1 MEIGTVPFSKFEKE
15 SECMKVGFLFPGQ
28 GAQYVGMCK
37 DFYEKYDK
45 VKDTY
50 EKVEEI
56 TGVDIANIS
65 FNGDESVLN
74 ETKNTQLAVLTMSLA
89 ILELLKENGIEAD
102 VLAGLSLGEYVALIH
117 SKVLSLE
124 DGVKVVQKR
133 GEFMQNLLPAGEW
146 QMAAIIGLDDE
157 VVESVCNSITSG
169 FVFPANYNTKGQ
181 VVISGEKIAV
191 EEASVLA
198 KEKGAKLVNVIKT
211 AGPFHTVKLTESA
224 KALREVLE
232 KTTFNNFETT
242 VIKNI
247 DGEKYGAED
256 DVREILEKHIISH
269 VRFSKTLQTML
280 DMGIDTFVEVGPGK
294 TLSGFVKRIKTD
306 KEIKILNINSVKTFE
321 DTLAK
326 LKGDA

>member
-1 MEIGTVPFSKFEKE
+1 
-15 SECMKVGFLFPGQ
+15 MKIGFLFPGQ

-37 DFYEKYDK
+37 DFYEKYNK
-45 VKDTY
+45 VKDIY
-50 EKVEEI
+50 GKVEEI

-102 VLAGLSLGEYVALIH
+102 ALAGLSLGEYAALIH
-117 SKVLSLE
+117 SGALSFE

-157 VVESVCNSITSG
+157 IVEIVCNSITSG
-169 FVFPANYNTKGQ
+169 FVVPANYNTKGQ

-198 KEKGAKLVNVIKT
+198 KEKGAKLVNIIKT
-211 AGPFHTVKLTESA
+211 AGPFHTAKLTESA
-224 KALREVLE
+224 KTLRKVLDN
-232 KTTFNNFETT
+232 TTFNSFETA

-247 DGEKYGAED
+247 DGEKYSEQD
-256 DVREILEKHIISH
+256 DIREILEKHIISP
-269 VRFSKTLQTML
+269 VRFTKSLQTML
-280 DMGIDTFVEVGPGK
+280 DMGVDTFVEIGPGK
-294 TLSGFVKRIKTD
+294 TLSGFIKRIKTD
-306 KEIKILNINSVKTFE
+306 KEIKILNINNVETFE